1 MSETSPANGA
11 ATDAQPAGPT
21 FSLDKL
27 YVKDVSF
34 EAPGSPQVFVTEMQA
49 QPQLQMNLAQS
60 VQRVGDAAFE
70 VQLDIT
76 VTCAAED
83 KTLYLAEVKQAGLFT
98 LAGFDPQTLDAV
110 LGTLCPSTL
119 FPYARQVIGDLVQA
133 GGFPPFLLQPLN
145 FESLYAESLRQR
157 AAQQQGAGDLGSG
170 TETAGNA

>member
-11 ATDAQPAGPT
+11 ATDAQAAGPT

-34 EAPGSPQVFVTEMQA
+34 EAPGSPQVFVAEMQA

-60 VQRVGDAAFE
+60 VQRLGEAVFE

-76 VTCAAED
+76 VTCVAED

-119 FPYARQVIGDLVQA
+119 FPYARQVIGDMVQA

-157 AAQQQGAGDLGSG
+157 AAQQQAVGDLGSG